1 MVDQPG
7 PQDRSLMRCH
17 TATLTRGK
25 TAIDSLMDS
34 VSGAYQVTTQA
45 STYVVDLDR
54 MVIRRTPRTHY
65 EGGSLL
71 RRDEELVMLVE
82 LLECSVGK
90 RMELL
95 LNLHVYGVPGTA
107 RFSTTVVAI
116 DPIASPGRPL
126 E

>member
-1 MVDQPG
+1 ME
-7 PQDRSLMRCH
+7 
-17 TATLTRGK
+17 
-25 TAIDSLMDS
+25 SLMDS
-34 VSGAYQVTTQA
+34 VVGAYQVTTQS

-54 MVIRRTPRTHY
+54 MVIRRTPRTHH

-82 LLECSVGK
+82 LLECTVGK

-95 LNLHVYGVPGTA
+95 LNLHVYGVPGTM
-107 RFSTTVVAI
+107 RFSATVVAI

>member
-1 MVDQPG
+1 ME
-7 PQDRSLMRCH
+7 
-17 TATLTRGK
+17 
-25 TAIDSLMDS
+25 SLMDS
-34 VSGAYQVTTQA
+34 VVGAYQVITQA

-54 MVIRRTPRTHY
+54 MVIRRTPRTHHD
-65 EGGSLL
+65 GGSLL

-82 LLECSVGK
+82 LLECTVGK

-95 LNLHVYGVPGTA
+95 LNLHVYGVPGTM
-107 RFSTTVVAI
+107 RFSTRVVAI

>member
-1 MVDQPG
+1 
-7 PQDRSLMRCH
+7 
-17 TATLTRGK
+17 
-25 TAIDSLMDS
+25 MDS
-34 VSGAYQVTTQA
+34 VAAAYQVTPQA

-54 MVIRRTPRTHY
+54 MVILRTPRTQHD
-65 EGGSLL
+65 GGSLL

-82 LLECSVGK
+82 LLECTVGK

-107 RFSTTVVAI
+107 RFSTRVVAI
-116 DPIASPGRPL
+116 DPITAPGRPL